1 MIPRFFIACLLIV
14 ICFATPNSNAERLML
29 PMADGTKLATDY
41 YVPDGDGPFP
51 VVFSRTPYNIS
62 NMKIFAENFK
72 KQGYAVV
79 MQDTRGIH
87 NSEGVYMGFEHDGWG
102 KNKDGL
108 ETLRWIH
115 KQRWC
120 NGKVATWGGSALGI
134 TQVMLAGAGD
144 PITCQFILVASSTS
158 YGQLGYQ
165 GGVLRKSLVEG
176 WLTLQ
181 KAPQTIE
188 AMKAHPTYDEYWKLQ
203 HAEAVAGSIHAPA
216 VHLGGWYD
224 IFAQGTINNFTTRQ
238 YSGGDG
244 SKGKQ
249 KLIMGPWPHG
259 VKQQVGEL
267 KFPDNFGFDMAA
279 YQNRY
284 YDYWMHGKQNGI
296 MDEPTVQYYT
306 MGDCDDAD
314 APGNEWRTADQWPP
328 FETKETKFY
337 LANNH
342 SLKTRRNLVKQYSET
357 YTFNP
362 NDPVKTNGGA
372 NLLLPSG
379 SYDQRPQDTRKDVIT
394 FMTEEL
400 NEATEVTGAVRLKLY
415 VSSSA
420 IDTDFTAK
428 LLDIYPDGRQ
438 MLITD
443 NIQRVKFRKGFERAD
458 LLPPGTVGELEI
470 DLWST
475 SLIYNKGHRI
485 GVQISSSN
493 YPRFE
498 VNPNTGDDRPEGVE
512 LVSAENTIYF
522 GAKYPS
528 ALILPIRP

>member
-1 MIPRFFIACLLIV
+1 MIHRVYITTLIILFSIV
-14 ICFATPNSNAERLML
+14 APSTHAERLML
-29 PMADGTKLATDY
+29 PMADGVKLATDY
-41 YVPDGDGPFP
+41 YLPEGEGPFP
-51 VVFSRTPYNIS
+51 VIFSRTPYNIN

-87 NSEGVYMGFEHDGWG
+87 NSEGIYMGFAHDGWG
-102 KNKDGL
+102 ENKDGL

-115 KQRWC
+115 KQKWC
-120 NGKVATWGGSALGI
+120 NGKVGTWGGSALGI

-144 PITCQFILVASSTS
+144 PITCQFILVAGSNS

-176 WLTLQ
+176 WLTMQ
-181 KAPQTIE
+181 RAPQTIE
-188 AMKAHPTYDEYWKLQ
+188 AMKKHPTYDDYWKLQ
-203 HAEAVAGSIHAPA
+203 NAEAVAGSIHAPA

-224 IFAQGTINNFTTRQ
+224 IFAQGTINNFTSRQ
-238 YSGGDG
+238 YHGGAG

-259 VKQQVGEL
+259 VKKKVGEL
-267 KFPDNFGFDMAA
+267 TFPDNYTFDMAG

-284 YDYWMHGKQNGI
+284 YDYWMHGKQTGI
-296 MDEPTVQYYT
+296 MDEPAVHYYT

-314 APGNEWRTADQWPP
+314 APGNEWRTADAWPP
-328 FETKETKFY
+328 FKTKETKYY
-337 LANNH
+337 LAKDH
-342 SLKTRRNLVKQYSET
+342 RLKTRRNLVKQFSQT
-357 YTFNP
+357 YTFDPTN
-362 NDPVKTNGGA
+362 PVKTNGGA

-379 SYDQRPQDTRKDVIT
+379 SYDQREQDKRNDVIT
-394 FMTEEL
+394 FMTEQLE
-400 NEATEVTGAVRLKLY
+400 EATEVTGAVRLKLY
-415 VSSSA
+415 ISSTA
-420 IDTDFTAK
+420 VDTDFTAK

-443 NIQRVKFRKGFERAD
+443 NVQRVKFRNGFEQAD
-458 LLPPGTVGELEI
+458 PLKPGTVGVLEI

-498 VNPNTGDDRPEGVE
+498 INPNTGDDLPDGVDM
-512 LVSAENTIYF
+512 VSAENTIHF

-528 ALILPIRP
+528 VLILPIRP